1 MPNDADDHQTIRKTV
16 HTAVDSYLRTMD
28 DQEVT
33 NLYEM
38 VLAEVE
44 ASLLA
49 GVMQHTGNNQSKTAT
64 LLGLSRGTL
73 RTKLRKY
80 RLL

>member
-1 MPNDADDHQTIRKTV
+1 MPNDADNHQTIRKTV

>member
-1 MPNDADDHQTIRKTV
+1 MAGGSDHNTISDAV
-16 HTAVDSYLRTMD
+16 HVAVEAYLRAME

-33 NLYEM
+33 DLYEM

-49 GVMQHTGNNQSKTAT
+49 RVMNHTGNNQRRTAE
-64 LLGLSRGTL
+64 LLGLNRGTL